1 MISKQD
7 QTTRLPFVVSISDP
21 KNMPCDHQDS
31 ILELIWYE
39 FTKRLSRQYLLGQHL
54 RVATAYHKEC
64 IIGCCFLTW
73 TFDDNCFYLE
83 SLCVKQHARNNGV
96 GGKLIRICQDH
107 ASQKNNAPIVLHVD
121 KINQETGHPLPN
133 YEKLVKYYQK
143 FDFRIVQQDNDKNKF
158 EVKMIWKNNN

>member
-1 MISKQD
+1 MLFRVISKFIYSLKYHLMNPKQD
-7 QTTRLPFVVSISDP
+7 QVARLPFVVSISDP
-21 KNMPCDHQDS
+21 RNMPCDHQDS

-96 GGKLIRICQDH
+96 GGKLIRICQDY
-107 ASQKNNAPIVLHVD
+107 
-121 KINQETGHPLPN
+121 LPFLKPARKTSTQRR
-133 YEKLVKYYQK
+133 ERTIGQC
-143 FDFRIVQQDNDKNKF
+143 IP
-158 EVKMIWKNNN
+158 